1 MSLWGITTAAEDKPK
16 FLPVDKN
23 AAGST
28 GAREHAIAVAGGW
41 GLAPGLAA
49 SGNDNANAT
58 PEVLVCVRNLAEFMG
73 SASII
78 GINWTDATV
87 ANTGTFDITV
97 TFDEAVDITS
107 ATRSADQVITNKAY
121 ILLSRVGK
129 TDMVEDSTMAC
140 QYFSGSGSNQ
150 IVFRGLA
157 VTNAAAGFLAFNGEG
172 VGEAGI
178 ITGINF
184 DGTAAMTEEDGKAA
198 NGLRLES
205 GTASAGTAG
214 GSLLADGSACTSVT
228 VAGAITAST
237 AFVIDGLSG
246 ATLVAGMTITV
257 NGAGGTP
264 AASITDADGNT
275 GISTDNSLTIAT
287 VTNQTTFTV
296 SEAVTIANDIV
307 LLAST
312 NGGAEVIA
320 DALNFAV
327 AGPKFDSRVDIKTIT
342 RVGADDSVA
351 VELENGTEDL
361 DGQDN
366 VGGGNNFRMVQ
377 ESGNAASLGTGD
389 NALRNIEG
397 RTIRTDPYVVET
409 ALDDAATFLASGSTS
424 GTANVLKG
432 MDVAAA

>member
-1 MSLWGITTAAEDKPK
+1 MGLWGLTTAVEDKPK
-16 FLPVDKN
+16 FLPIDSN

-49 SGNDNANAT
+49 SGNDNKDAT
-58 PEVLVCVRNLAEFMG
+58 PEVLVCVRNIAAFMG
-73 SASII
+73 GASVI
-78 GINWTDATV
+78 GINWTDVTV
-87 ANTGTFDITV
+87 GNVGDFDITV

-107 ATRSADQVITNKAY
+107 ATRTANQVITNKAY

-129 TDMVEDSTMAC
+129 TDMVEDNTMAC

-150 IVFRGLA
+150 LVFRGRSA
-157 VTNAAAGFLAFNGEG
+157 TNAAAGFLAFNGEG
-172 VGEAGI
+172 VGDTGI
-178 ITGINF
+178 VTGINF
-184 DGTAAMTEEDGKAA
+184 DGTANISEEDGKSAL
-198 NGLRLES
+198 GLRLES

-296 SEAVTIANDIV
+296 SEAVTIADNVV

-312 NGGAEVIA
+312 NGGDEIVS
-320 DALNFAV
+320 DALDFTV
-327 AGPKFDSRVDIKTIT
+327 GGPLYATRSDIKTIT
-342 RVGADDSVA
+342 RTGADDSVA
-351 VELENGTEDL
+351 LELEVGTEDL
-361 DGQDN
+361 DGQDT
-366 VGGGNNFRMVQ
+366 VGTGNIFRLVQ
-377 ESGNAASLGTGD
+377 ESGNAASNNSDGRNAEGD
-389 NALRNIEG
+389 TLI
-397 RTIRTDPYVVET
+397 TDAYVVET
-409 ALDDAATFLASGSTS
+409 ALNDAATFTESGSTS
-424 GTANVLKG
+424 GSANILKG
-432 MDVAAA
+432 IDVAAA

>member
-246 ATLVAGMTITV
+246 ATLVVGMTVTV
-257 NGAGGTP
+257 NGAGGAP

-296 SEAVTIANDIV
+296 SEAVTIADNIV
-307 LLAST
+307 LLCST
-312 NGGAEVIA
+312 NGGDEIVS
-320 DALNFAV
+320 DALDFTV
-327 AGPKFDSRVDIKTIT
+327 GGPLYATRSDIKTIT
-342 RVGADDSVA
+342 RTGADDSVA
-351 VELENGTEDL
+351 LELEVGTEDL
-361 DGQDN
+361 DGQDT
-366 VGGGNNFRMVQ
+366 VGTGNIFRLVQ
-377 ESGNAASLGTGD
+377 ESGNAASNNSDGRNAEGD
-389 NALRNIEG
+389 TLI
-397 RTIRTDPYVVET
+397 TDAYVVET
-409 ALDDAATFLASGSTS
+409 ALNDAATFTESGSTS
-424 GTANVLKG
+424 GSANILKG
-432 MDVAAA
+432 IDVAAA